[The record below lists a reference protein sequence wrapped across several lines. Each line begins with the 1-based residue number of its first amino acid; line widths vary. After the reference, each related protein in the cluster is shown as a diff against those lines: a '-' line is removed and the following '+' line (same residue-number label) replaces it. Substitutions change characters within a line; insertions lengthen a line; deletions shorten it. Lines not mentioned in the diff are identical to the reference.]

1 MTWRRTTAAFTL
13 IELLVV
19 IGIITILISIL
30 LPSLNRARE
39 SAAKVK
45 MASQQRQEALAAK
58 VQADQSNATANAA
71 APPPPPVMKP
81 EAVISSFAANIA
93 LTPTL
98 SVGTV
103 EPESIYETKFTA
115 KMQAKSADVGAA
127 AAGAGGECQIRLP
140 LPPQMISLGDLSVT
154 INGQASEAVSLH
166 DDRLVW
172 TGTLPATPTPIDVTY
187 TAVGRGVYALQTPP
201 AKILDTFHVQL
212 TTVGSDVRMLE
223 LSMQPT
229 QTDRKAGQ
237 TTYTWDYKRLM
248 FGRPI
253 VVDVLGIA
261 PVDRLGELRWLG
273 PMSVVVFGLTI
284 GLMMRAYGAADIDK
298 WMLLMLIGTFTGAYP
313 LMYFAQEFIPLRQA
327 MIASAAV
334 VLIVILVRAVSLL
347 GVRLGALGVALP
359 ATAIMSLTLLA
370 ATRPQLQGILLT
382 ALALGLFMMA
392 MTLAPRLGM
401 FAATTSPSTPVPPPR
416 DEILPPGIAPA

>member
-1 MTWRRTTAAFTL
+1 MIQRRLRIDPAFTL

-19 IGIITILISIL
+19 IGVIAVLISVL
-30 LPSLNRARE
+30 LPTLSQMR
-39 SAAKVK
+39 SKAAKMK
-45 MASQQRQEALAAK
+45 MEASYQRDMGAPASVGVANKQEQEARGSEPPAPAKPLAT
-58 VQADQSNATANAA
+58 V
-71 APPPPPVMKP
+71 
-81 EAVISSFAANIA
+81 SSFSADIA
-93 LTPTL
+93 LTPRL
-98 SVGTV
+98 SVGTL
-103 EPESIYETKFTA
+103 EPESIYETKFAA
-115 KMQAKSADVGAA
+115 KLVAKKSAD
-127 AAGAGGECQIRLP
+127 AGAVGSGEECEIQLP

-154 INGQASEAVSLH
+154 IDGQASENVAMRGDKLI
-166 DDRLVW
+166 W
-172 TGTLPATPTPIDVTY
+172 TGALPATRTPVDVTY

-201 AKILDTFHVQL
+201 SKILDQFHVQL

-229 QTDRKAGQ
+229 QTERKSAG
-237 TTYTWDYKRLM
+237 TTYTWNYKRLM

-327 MIASAAV
+327 MIGSAAV
-334 VLIVILVRAVSLL
+334 VLLVILVRAISLL
-347 GVRLGALGVALP
+347 GFRLGLLGVALP

-370 ATRPQLQGILLT
+370 ATRATLQGILLT

-401 FAATTSPSTPVPPPR
+401 FATTAAAAAR
-416 DEILPPGIAPA
+416 KRHDEDLPPAMLPA

>member
-1 MTWRRTTAAFTL
+1 MAWRQRQTSPAFTL
-13 IELLVV
+13 VELLVV

-30 LPSLNRARE
+30 LPSLNKARE
-39 SAAKVK
+39 TAARVK
-45 MASQQRQEALAAK
+45 LEQQRRAQQIAG
-58 VQADQSNATANAA
+58 VPATTQPQDATRVE
-71 APPPPPVMKP
+71 PPVLTLD
-81 EAVISSFAANIA
+81 ATVSAFAATIA

-103 EPESIYETKFTA
+103 EPESIYETKFAA
-115 KMQAKSADVGAA
+115 KMIAKSDGAA
-127 AAGAGGECQIRLP
+127 GECQIRLP
-140 LPPQMISLGDLSVT
+140 LPPQMISLADLSVT
-154 INGQASEAVSLH
+154 VDGQPSEKVAIH

-172 TGTLPATPTPIDVTY
+172 TGTLPASATPVDVTY

-201 AKILDTFHVQL
+201 ARILDTFHVQL
-212 TTVGSDVRMLE
+212 TTHGSDVRMLE

-229 QTDRKAGQ
+229 KTDRKAGA
-237 TTYTWDYKRLM
+237 TTYTWNYKRLM

-273 PMSVVVFGLTI
+273 PMSVIVFGLTI

-313 LMYFAQEFIPLRQA
+313 LMYFAQEFIPLRHA
-327 MIASAAV
+327 MIASAST
-334 VLIVILVRAVSLL
+334 VLMVILVRAVTLL
-347 GVRLGALGVALP
+347 GWRLGTFGVAVP
-359 ATAIMSLTLLA
+359 AAAIMSLTLLA

-392 MTLAPRLGM
+392 MTLAPRLAI
-401 FAATTSPSTPVPPPR
+401 FAALTQPPR
-416 DEILPPGIAPA
+416 RRDDDLPSGIAPA

>member
-1 MTWRRTTAAFTL
+1 MAWRRRTSPAFTL

-39 SAAKVK
+39 TAAKVK
-45 MASQQRQEALAAK
+45 LAQQQRDAQQIAGVPASTKAQEPGRTE
-58 VQADQSNATANAA
+58 D
-71 APPPPPVMKP
+71 APPVVTPDATVS
-81 EAVISSFAANIA
+81 AFAATIA

-103 EPESIYETKFTA
+103 EPESIYETKFAA
-115 KMQAKSADVGAA
+115 KMLAKSDG
-127 AAGAGGECQIRLP
+127 AGAGAGAGAASGECQIRLP
-140 LPPQMISLGDLSVT
+140 LPPQMISLADLSVT
-154 INGQASEAVSLH
+154 VAGQPSESVTIH

-172 TGTLPATPTPIDVTY
+172 TGALPAGTATPVDVTY

-212 TTVGSDVRMLE
+212 TTHGSDVRMLE

-229 QTDRKAGQ
+229 KTDRTGGA
-237 TTYTWDYKRLM
+237 TTYTWNYKRLM

-273 PMSVVVFGLTI
+273 PMSVVVFGLTL
-284 GLMMRAYGAADIDK
+284 GLMMRAYGAADTDK

-313 LMYFAQEFIPLRQA
+313 LMYFAQEFIPLRHA
-327 MIASAAV
+327 MIASASV
-334 VLIVILVRAVSLL
+334 VLLIILVRAVTLL
-347 GVRLGALGVALP
+347 GVRLGTFGVALP
-359 ATAIMSLTLLA
+359 AAAIMTLTLFA

-401 FAATTSPSTPVPPPR
+401 FAALTQPPR
-416 DEILPPGIAPA
+416 RHDQNFPPEIAPA

>member
-1 MTWRRTTAAFTL
+1 MIQRRRRIDPAFTL

-39 SAAKVK
+39 TAAKVK
-45 MASQQRQEALAAK
+45 MAAQQRQEALAAN
-58 VQADQSNATANAA
+58 VQQKQAAQAGDATTA
-71 APPPPPVMKP
+71 APAAIVKP
-81 EAVISSFAANIA
+81 EAVISSFSANIA

-103 EPESIYETKFTA
+103 EPESIYETKFAA
-115 KMQAKSADVGAA
+115 KMQAKSPAVG
-127 AAGAGGECQIRLP
+127 AGAGANAECEIRLP
-140 LPPQMISLGDLSVT
+140 LPPQMISLGDLSVM
-154 INGQASEAVSLH
+154 IDGQASEAVSLH
-166 DDRLVW
+166 DDKLVW
-172 TGTLPATPTPIDVTY
+172 TGTLPAATPAAIDVTY

-229 QTDRKAGQ
+229 KTDRKAGA

-334 VLIVILVRAVSLL
+334 VLLIILIRAVSLL
-347 GVRLGALGVALP
+347 GFRLGAVGVALP
-359 ATAIMSLTLLA
+359 AAAIMTLTLLA
-370 ATRPQLQGILLT
+370 ATHTNLQGILLT

-401 FAATTSPSTPVPPPR
+401 FAAATSSTSRR
-416 DEILPPGIAPA
+416 DENFPPAIAPA

>member
-1 MTWRRTTAAFTL
+1 MAWRRRTSPAFTL
-13 IELLVV
+13 VELLVV

-39 SAAKVK
+39 SAARVK
-45 MASQQRQEALAAK
+45 LEQHRRAQQIAGVPASTQPQQP
-58 VQADQSNATANAA
+58 DQG
-71 APPPPPVMKP
+71 APPVLVLD
-81 EAVISSFAANIA
+81 ATVNAFAATIA

-103 EPESIYETKFTA
+103 EPESIYETKFAA
-115 KMQAKSADVGAA
+115 KMVAKSDGAP
-127 AAGAGGECQIRLP
+127 GECQIRLP
-140 LPPQMISLGDLSVT
+140 LPPQMISLADLSVT
-154 INGQASEAVSLH
+154 IDGQTSESVAIH

-172 TGTLPATPTPIDVTY
+172 TGTLPASATPVDVTY

-212 TTVGSDVRMLE
+212 TTHGSDVRMLE

-229 QTDRKAGQ
+229 KTDRKAGA
-237 TTYTWDYKRLM
+237 TTYTWNYKRLM

-273 PMSVVVFGLTI
+273 PMSVVVFGLTL

-313 LMYFAQEFIPLRQA
+313 LMYFAQEFIPLRHA

-334 VLIVILVRAVSLL
+334 VLLIILIRAVTLL
-347 GVRLGALGVALP
+347 GLRLGMFGVALP
-359 ATAIMSLTLLA
+359 AASIMSLTLLA
-370 ATRPQLQGILLT
+370 ATRPQLQGMLLT

-401 FAATTSPSTPVPPPR
+401 FQAMTSPRRPENQNFPQ
-416 DEILPPGIAPA
+416 EIAPA

>member
-1 MTWRRTTAAFTL
+1 MAWRQRQTSPAFTL
-13 IELLVV
+13 VELLVV

-39 SAAKVK
+39 TAARVK
-45 MASQQRQEALAAK
+45 LEQQQRRAQQIAGVPATTQPQQAA
-58 VQADQSNATANAA
+58 DA
-71 APPPPPVMKP
+71 APPVVTLD
-81 EAVISSFAANIA
+81 ATVSAFAATIA

-103 EPESIYETKFTA
+103 EPESIYETKFAA
-115 KMQAKSADVGAA
+115 KMIAKSDGAA
-127 AAGAGGECQIRLP
+127 GECQIRLP
-140 LPPQMISLGDLSVT
+140 LPPQMISLADLSVT
-154 INGQASEAVSLH
+154 VAGEPSESVAIH

-172 TGTLPATPTPIDVTY
+172 TGTLPASATPVDVTY

-201 AKILDTFHVQL
+201 ARILDTFHVQL
-212 TTVGSDVRMLE
+212 TTHGSDVRMLE

-229 QTDRKAGQ
+229 KTDRKAGA
-237 TTYTWDYKRLM
+237 TTYTWNYKRLM

-273 PMSVVVFGLTI
+273 PMSVVVFGLTL
-284 GLMMRAYGAADIDK
+284 GLMMRAYGAADTDK

-313 LMYFAQEFIPLRQA
+313 LMYFAQEFIPLRHA
-327 MIASAAV
+327 MIASASV
-334 VLIVILVRAVSLL
+334 VLLIILVRAVTLL
-347 GVRLGALGVALP
+347 GVRLGTFGVALP
-359 ATAIMSLTLLA
+359 AAAIMTLTLFA

-401 FAATTSPSTPVPPPR
+401 FAALTQPPR
-416 DEILPPGIAPA
+416 RHDQNFPPEIAPA

>member
-1 MTWRRTTAAFTL
+1 
-13 IELLVV
+13 
-19 IGIITILISIL
+19 
-30 LPSLNRARE
+30 
-39 SAAKVK
+39 
-45 MASQQRQEALAAK
+45 
-58 VQADQSNATANAA
+58 
-71 APPPPPVMKP
+71 
-81 EAVISSFAANIA
+81 
-93 LTPTL
+93 
-98 SVGTV
+98 
-103 EPESIYETKFTA
+103 
-115 KMQAKSADVGAA
+115 
-127 AAGAGGECQIRLP
+127 
-140 LPPQMISLGDLSVT
+140 
-154 INGQASEAVSLH
+154 
-166 DDRLVW
+166 
-172 TGTLPATPTPIDVTY
+172 
-187 TAVGRGVYALQTPP
+187 
-201 AKILDTFHVQL
+201 L

-229 QTDRKAGQ
+229 KTDRKAGA

-401 FAATTSPSTPVPPPR
+401 FASASALTPVPPPR
-416 DEILPPGIAPA
+416 DEILPPGVAPA

>member
-1 MTWRRTTAAFTL
+1 MVQRRAMRRIDPAFTL
-13 IELLVV
+13 LELLVV
-19 IGIITILISIL
+19 IGVIAILISIL
-30 LPSLNRARE
+30 LPTLSHVRK
-39 SAAKVK
+39 SAAKLK
-45 MASQQRQEALAAK
+45 MEATYERAAATDAAMDK
-58 VQADQSNATANAA
+58 QQADRVQQQQQ
-71 APPPPPVMKP
+71 PQQPVVPLKP
-81 EAVISSFAANIA
+81 EATVSSFSADIA
-93 LTPTL
+93 LTPML

-103 EPESIYETKFTA
+103 EPQSIYETRFAA
-115 KMQAKSADVGAA
+115 KLLAKSAD
-127 AAGAGGECQIRLP
+127 AGGECQIQVP
-140 LPPQMISLGDLSVT
+140 LPPQMISLGDLLVT
-154 INGQASEAVSLH
+154 VNGEASEGVALR
-166 DDRLVW
+166 DDKLVW
-172 TGTLPATPTPIDVTY
+172 TGTLPAAPTPVDVTY

-237 TTYTWDYKRLM
+237 TTYTWNYKRLM

-313 LMYFAQEFIPLRQA
+313 LMYFAQEFISLRQA
-327 MIASAAV
+327 MVVSAV
-334 VLIVILVRAVSLL
+334 IVLLVILVRAVSLL
-347 GVRLGALGVALP
+347 GFRLGTLGVALP
-359 ATAIMSLTLLA
+359 ATAIMTLTLLA
-370 ATRPQLQGILLT
+370 ATHTNLQGILLT
-382 ALALGLFMMA
+382 AIALGLFMMA
-392 MTLAPRLGM
+392 MTLAPRLGV
-401 FAATTSPSTPVPPPR
+401 FTTAAASTPPR
-416 DEILPPGIAPA
+416 DENFPPAIAPA

>member
-1 MTWRRTTAAFTL
+1 MRRFRSPRVPAFTL

-39 SAAKVK
+39 SAAKAK
-45 MASQQRQEALAAK
+45 MAAQQRHPAVDQGAHASTQPDAARAKPAPKPDAL
-58 VQADQSNATANAA
+58 VAT
-71 APPPPPVMKP
+71 
-81 EAVISSFAANIA
+81 FAADIA
-93 LTPTL
+93 LTPRL

-103 EPESIYETKFTA
+103 EPESIYETKFAAKLQARAATA
-115 KMQAKSADVGAA
+115 GAA
-127 AAGAGGECQIRLP
+127 GECQIRLP
-140 LPPQMISLGDLSVT
+140 LPPQIISLGDLAVT
-154 INGQASEAVSLH
+154 VNGQPSDAVAVQ

-172 TGTLPATPTPIDVTY
+172 TGPLAADSPSAIDVSY

-212 TTVGSDVRMLE
+212 TTHGSDVRMLE

-229 QTDRKAGQ
+229 RTDRRGQ
-237 TTYTWDYKRLM
+237 ATTYTWDYKRLM

-273 PMSVVVFGLTI
+273 PMSVVVFGLTL
-284 GLMMRAYGAADIDK
+284 GLVMRAYGAAHIDK

-313 LMYFAQEFIPLRQA
+313 LMYFAQAFIPLQHA

-334 VLIVILVRAVSLL
+334 VLIVLLIRSISLL
-347 GVRLGALGVALP
+347 GFRLGVAGVTAP
-359 ATAIMSLTLLA
+359 AAAIMTLTLLA
-370 ATRPQLQGILLT
+370 ATKPNLQGILLT
-382 ALALGLFMMA
+382 LLALGLFVAA
-392 MTLAPRLGM
+392 MTLAPRLNLL
-401 FAATTSPSTPVPPPR
+401 PPLPPR
-416 DEILPPGIAPA
+416 RDDDFQPTVSPA